1 MGINMLDMKQSNA
14 QTVLWSLR
22 SCRTSTIKDMTQLTG
37 LSFATVGNI
46 LNSFVESGEV
56 ILGEMHSSTGGRPS
70 QAYSF
75 NAEYAHVLAL
85 SAQVRGEKN
94 VITACVGN
102 LYGEEVWKTEQS
114 FDTIQLTSFEAP
126 VAAALQ
132 AYPTI
137 RVLSFSLPGVEV
149 DGVILVNDYRELEG
163 LPFAEHFQKKYQL
176 PVLIENDVN
185 AAVLGYGRSLK
196 EVSVLVGI
204 YFPRHFGPGAG
215 IMIDGKL
222 LKGSCGYAGE
232 VDILPLGIDWPSI
245 NYEDPKETG
254 AAISKLVS
262 VFCSIVNPEHV
273 VLYGDFFTD
282 TLRKAIEEEI
292 PVPAVRNIFP
302 SIACQS
308 NLACD
313 INAGLI
319 ALAISAYQAGLQGK
333 P

>member
-1 MGINMLDMKQSNA
+1 MLDLRQSNA
-14 QTVLWSLR
+14 RTVLWSLR
-22 SCRTSTIKDMTQLTG
+22 SCRTSTIKDMAQLTG

-56 ILGEMHSSTGGRPS
+56 LLGEMHSSTGGRPS

-85 SAQVRGEKN
+85 SARVRGEKN

-102 LYGEEVWKTEQS
+102 LYGEEVWKTEQY
-114 FDTIQLTSFEAP
+114 FDTIQLTSFEAL
-126 VAAALQ
+126 VAASVE

-137 RVLSFSLPGVEV
+137 RVLSFSLPGVEL
-149 DGVILVNDYRELEG
+149 DGVIQVNDYRELEG
-163 LPFAEHFQKKYQL
+163 LPFAEHFQKKYLL

-185 AAVLGYGRSLK
+185 AAVLGYGKSLK
-196 EVSVLVGI
+196 EVSVIVGI

-222 LKGSCGYAGE
+222 LKGACGYAGE
-232 VDILPLGIDWPSI
+232 VDILPLDIDWCSI
-245 NYEDPKETG
+245 NYEDPREAG

-262 VFCSIVNPEHV
+262 VFCSILNPEQV
-273 VLYGDFFTD
+273 VLYGDFFTAA
-282 TLRKAIEEEI
+282 LRKAIEEEF
-292 PVPAVRNIFP
+292 PTPAIRNILP
-302 SIACQS
+302 SIVYRNDLDS
-308 NLACD
+308 S
-313 INAGLI
+313 IHTGLI
-319 ALAISAYQAGLQGK
+319 TLAISAYQAGLCIK